1 MIMDSDLRQAYE
13 AYDPRLPEF
22 AAAAIKVFAERELA

>member
-1 MIMDSDLRQAYE
+1 VDSELRQAYE

-22 AAAAIKVFAERELA
+22 AAAAMKACAEKELA